1 MIINPVNGDIH
12 DISSLEG
19 KSILKKYIQN
29 YNNGGSFEESDD
41 ELVANLF
48 KEEPEPVKETWE
60 RDAASITPP
69 PPPYVEKRDR
79 LRRFLNGI
87 YRMFL
92 NRWNRY
98 LGKTEDE
105 KQATMELWQ
114 TPDTPENRK
123 KVGEHIAYLTFKRE
137 IDDTAVSEMIGGMKR
152 SRAEFE
158 NTYFTPI
165 PPSPP
170 SPPFD
175 LPTELPTNLDIIE
188 KQIEA
193 LKGEITRLNDS
204 VEKSWTNSITPPPK
218 KYITENR
225 LRQDIGTDFSWHGE
239 DPIDKYNKMK
249 EVYIN
254 RAEHFFT
261 RGLNDGNLLI
271 LLDNATFTSM
281 EELKE
286 LFDFTDE
293 DLKRGKIDEELKI
306 RLGEILALHY
316 FDVEYLS
323 NKGRSLS
330 PTQATEPLMSEDE
343 LIQLGGMF
351 GKFPPLPPVSMDNT
365 EMLED
370 IARSSPTPFTAIT
383 SPISDLRDTAR
394 VIMNASPVLT
404 PISDVPKANLSKTDL
419 DALKLLDDLKDFLN
433 RKRVEKRKRD
443 EGTVSSSII
452 KPVSTKGD
460 TLSKPTVRRSKRTRR
475 SKRIFEV

>member
-12 DISSLEG
+12 DISSVEG
-19 KSILKKYIQN
+19 ESILKKYIQN

-41 ELVANLF
+41 ELVADLF
-48 KEEPEPVKETWE
+48 TEPIKESWE
-60 RDAASITPP
+60 REARSVTPP

-79 LRRFLNGI
+79 LRRFLNSI
-87 YRMFL
+87 YQMFL

-98 LGKTEDE
+98 LGETEED
-105 KQATMELWQ
+105 KRATMELWQ

-123 KVGEHIAYLTFKRE
+123 KVGEHIAYLKFKRE
-137 IDDTAVSEMIGGMKR
+137 IDDTTISEMIGGMKR

-158 NTYFTPI
+158 KTYFEPI

-170 SPPFD
+170 SSPFD
-175 LPTELPTNLDIIE
+175 LPIELPTNLDIIE

-193 LKGEITRLNDS
+193 LKGEITRLNNS
-204 VEKSWTNSITPPPK
+204 VENSWIHSITPPPE

-239 DPIDKYNKMK
+239 DPIDKYNRMK
-249 EVYIN
+249 QVYIN

-261 RGLNDGNLLI
+261 RGLNDGNLSI

-293 DLKRGKIDEELKI
+293 DLKRGNIDEELKI
-306 RLGEILALHY
+306 KLGEILALHY

-330 PTQATEPLMSEDE
+330 PTQATQPLMSEEE
-343 LIQLGGMF
+343 LMQLGGMF
-351 GKFPPLPPVSMDNT
+351 GKFPPPPPVSMDDPGT
-365 EMLED
+365 LER
-370 IARSSPTPFTAIT
+370 IVSPTPFTAIT
-383 SPISDLRDTAR
+383 STDSELRNAAR
-394 VIMNASPVLT
+394 SIMDALPALT
-404 PISDVPKANLSKTDL
+404 PISDVPKANLSKIDL
-419 DALKLLDDLKDFLN
+419 DALKLLDKFKDFLN
-433 RKRVEKRKRD
+433 QKRVEKRKRD
-443 EGTVSSSII
+443 KGTVSSSII

-475 SKRIFEV
+475 SKRIFEI